1 MDGLRSL
8 NAFWAEICLG
18 QQQNFVGNFFG
29 STKFWSE
36 IFLGQQNF
44 GQKFFGVKKCW
55 VTKNCGSK
63 KFGVNK
69 NSGRKFVWVNKKN
82 WVKKIVGQQKF
93 GRKFFWVNFF
103 FVGFFCVRHPW
114 WRTKRSWPL
123 FSPTFSFFL
132 FLRLLLFTHFGETP
146 MAEINFPPIIW
157 HN

>member
-36 IFLGQQNF
+36 IFLGQKNF

-103 FVGFFCVRHPW
+103 FRIFLRAPPMVADEAKLAIVFTYF
-114 WRTKRSWPL
+114 
-123 FSPTFSFFL
+123 FFL
-132 FLRLLLFTHFGETP
+132 SFPTPSAFHPLRRNSHGW
-146 MAEINFPPIIW
+146 NKFPP
-157 HN
+157 NNLA

>member
-36 IFLGQQNF
+36 IFLGQKNF

-69 NSGRKFVWVNKKN
+69 NSGRKFVWVNNKKLGQKN
-82 WVKKIVGQQKF
+82 CGSTKIWSEIFLG
-93 GRKFFWVNFF
+93 KFFFCRIFLRAPPVVADEAKLAIVFTYFF
-103 FVGFFCVRHPW
+103 FLSFPTPSAFHP
-114 WRTKRSWPL
+114 
-123 FSPTFSFFL
+123 
-132 FLRLLLFTHFGETP
+132 LRRNSHG
-146 MAEINFPPIIW
+146 
-157 HN
+157 

>member
-1 MDGLRSL
+1 MLFGRK
-8 NAFWAEICLG
+8 
-18 QQQNFVGNFFG
+18 FVWVNN
-29 STKFWSE
+29 KILSE

-93 GRKFFWVNFF
+93 GRKFFWVKFF